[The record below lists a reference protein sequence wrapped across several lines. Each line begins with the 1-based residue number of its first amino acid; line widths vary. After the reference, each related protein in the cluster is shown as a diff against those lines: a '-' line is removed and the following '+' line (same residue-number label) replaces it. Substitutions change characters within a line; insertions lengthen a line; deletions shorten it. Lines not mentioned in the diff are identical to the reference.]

1 MKRRK
6 IDGIIKVIGLMA
18 ILLLPALH
26 VLSQTGTE
34 ISALKTELRA
44 QLQLTEEQEAE
55 VERIF
60 KMAQSQAEL
69 DRQNFKGH
77 STALIEAA
85 KRRRNMTDSLVE
97 ALLNPE
103 QKVRFKG
110 YKEKRNRDEE
120 FFILKE
126 GLSLTEEQSF
136 QVKNILDEYR
146 GLFDPEQE
154 QMRAQLEERGDQMM
168 GNPGQMPGEIPGA
181 LPGTMRGGYDVE
193 RRGRYGFGRG
203 ENMESRLLDALKEV
217 DEKIAKKINP
227 LLTKEQQ
234 KLYEGIRKMQREE
247 LKRRLAERLNRVHE

>member
-1 MKRRK
+1 M
-6 IDGIIKVIGLMA
+6 GM
-18 ILLLPALH
+18 LLLPALPL
-26 VLSQTGTE
+26 VSQTSATVA
-34 ISALKTELRA
+34 ALKVELRA

-60 KMAQSQAEL
+60 NMAQSQAEL

-77 STALIEAA
+77 TIALIEAA

-97 ALLNPE
+97 ALLSPE
-103 QKVRFKG
+103 QKVLFRH
-110 YKEKRNRDEE
+110 YKEKRKQDEE

-126 GLSLTEEQSF
+126 GLSLTVEQSF

-154 QMRAQLEERGDQMM
+154 QRRAQLEESGDQMM
-168 GNPGQMPGEIPGA
+168 GYPGQMPGEV
-181 LPGTMRGGYDVE
+181 PGTLQGRNEVE
-193 RRGRYGFGRG
+193 RRGRYDLGRG
-203 ENMESRLLDALKEV
+203 KDMESRLLDALRDV

-234 KLYEGIRKMQREE
+234 KMYEGIRKMQQEN
-247 LKRRLAERLNRVHE
+247 LKKRLAERLNRGNH